1 LCFALVAFAFAQE
14 AEVEQKAVATE
25 ETQVIVQQN
34 PVIETQVKL
43 INNTIIACIIYY
55 IEDQDK

>member
-43 INNTIIACIIYY
+43 INNTIIACII
-55 IEDQDK
+55 